1 MTTQSPPPVETPR
14 TADPELMK
22 AILAEVERMAL
33 RGFAATQ
40 SGTRDSGQS
49 VLADMNNII
58 FMLVRERPQ
67 DLADFLAAA
76 LGLTGSLDP
85 AAADRLVAA
94 VVEAASGTRQ

>member
-1 MTTQSPPPVETPR
+1 MTTQSPSPVETPR
-14 TADPELMK
+14 TADSELMK

-40 SGTRDSGQS
+40 SGADSGQS
-49 VLADMNNII
+49 VMGDVCTNI
-58 FMLVRERPQ
+58 FLLVRERPQ

-76 LGLTGSLDP
+76 LGLTGSVDP

-94 VVEAASGTRQ
+94 VVEAASETRQ